1 MRMAYAM
8 RDDTDNENEVFQK
21 RQEADELLTAKVKK
35 YGITDPKFSWYR
47 IAIPLNSAPAIT

>member
-1 MRMAYAM
+1 MRIAYAL

-35 YGITDPKFSWYR
+35 YGITDPKFS
-47 IAIPLNSAPAIT
+47 